1 MDILSMLRTIGALGM
16 VLGMLAGALW
26 FVKRYDVKLPGRVTN
41 ARRKRIEIVE
51 RLSVDGKRSVA
62 LIRRDGMEHLVMFG
76 PEGQSTIETGIA
88 APVPAEPEVVAEPAP
103 AANLAEDLAALR
115 GNFAKLVDR
124 VELPKLPEMSAKLP
138 ELSKLITLPK
148 SIELPKRPAKRPAAK
163 TVSPTVVA
171 ACVQTAE
178 RPAKRVR
185 EARNT
190 TRWNRAAVRAAI
202 DA

>member
-26 FVKRYDVKLPGRVTN
+26 FVKRYDVKLPGRVSN

-88 APVPAEPEVVAEPAP
+88 APEPTEPEVVAEPVP
-103 AANLAEDLAALR
+103 PANLAEDLAALR

-124 VELPKLPEMSAKLP
+124 VEMPKLPEIAKLP
-138 ELSKLITLPK
+138 ELSKLIALPK

-163 TVSPTVVA
+163 TASPTIVA

>member
-1 MDILSMLRTIGALGM
+1 MDILSMLRTLGALGI

-26 FVKRYDVKLPGRVTN
+26 FVKRYDVKLPGRVTSS
-41 ARRKRIEIVE
+41 RRKRIEIVE
-51 RLSVDGKRSVA
+51 RLAVDGKRSVA

-88 APVPAEPEVVAEPAP
+88 APEPVEPEAAAESAP

-124 VELPKLPEMSAKLP
+124 VELPRLPEI
-138 ELSKLITLPK
+138 SKLIELPK
-148 SIELPKRPAKRPAAK
+148 SIELPKRTSTNRRA
-163 TVSPTVVA
+163 TTVVA
-171 ACVQTAE
+171 ACATPAA
-178 RPAKRVR
+178 RPPKRIR
-185 EARNT
+185 EPRNT
-190 TRWNRAAVRAAI
+190 TRWNRAAVRAAL

>member
-1 MDILSMLRTIGALGM
+1 MLRTIGALGM

-41 ARRKRIEIVE
+41 SRRKRIEIVE
-51 RLSVDGKRSVA
+51 RLSVDAKRSVA

-88 APVPAEPEVVAEPAP
+88 APVPAEPEVVKEPEP

-115 GNFAKLVDR
+115 GNFAKLV
-124 VELPKLPEMSAKLP
+124 ELPRK
-138 ELSKLITLPK
+138 IDLPK
-148 SIELPKRPAKRPAAK
+148 IELPKIELPTKFELPAAVRRAAK
-163 TVSPTVVA
+163 TPGAAKARPANVVA
-171 ACVQTAE
+171 AAAAQQPPRA
-178 RPAKRVR
+178 PKRVR
-185 EARNT
+185 EQRNT
-190 TRWNRAAVRAAI
+190 TRWNRAAVRAAL

>member
-1 MDILSMLRTIGALGM
+1 MLRTIGALGM

-41 ARRKRIEIVE
+41 SRRKRIEIVE
-51 RLSVDGKRSVA
+51 RLSVDAKRSVA

-88 APVPAEPEVVAEPAP
+88 APVPVEPEVVKEPEP

-115 GNFAKLVDR
+115 GNFAKLV
-124 VELPKLPEMSAKLP
+124 ELPRK
-138 ELSKLITLPK
+138 IDLPK
-148 SIELPKRPAKRPAAK
+148 IELPKIELPTKFELPAAVRRAAK
-163 TVSPTVVA
+163 KPVTSNVRATAVVA
-171 ACVQTAE
+171 AAAVTQQQPPRA
-178 RPAKRVR
+178 PKRVR
-185 EARNT
+185 EQRNT
-190 TRWNRAAVRAAI
+190 TRWNRAAVRAAL

>member
-1 MDILSMLRTIGALGM
+1 MLRTIGALGM

-41 ARRKRIEIVE
+41 SRRKRIEIVE
-51 RLSVDGKRSVA
+51 RLSVDAKRSVA

-88 APVPAEPEVVAEPAP
+88 APVPVEPEVVKEPEP

-115 GNFAKLVDR
+115 GNFAKLV
-124 VELPKLPEMSAKLP
+124 ELPRK
-138 ELSKLITLPK
+138 IDLPK
-148 SIELPKRPAKRPAAK
+148 IELPKIELPTKFELPAAVRRAAKTPVAAKARPAA
-163 TVSPTVVA
+163 VVA
-171 ACVQTAE
+171 VAAAQQPPRA
-178 RPAKRVR
+178 PKRVR
-185 EARNT
+185 EQRNT
-190 TRWNRAAVRAAI
+190 TRWNRAAVRAAL

>member
-1 MDILSMLRTIGALGM
+1 MDILSMLRTLGALGI

-41 ARRKRIEIVE
+41 SRRKRIEIVE
-51 RLSVDGKRSVA
+51 RLSVDAKRSVA

-88 APVPAEPEVVAEPAP
+88 APIQAEPEPAAEPAP
-103 AANLAEDLAALR
+103 AANLSEDLAALR
-115 GNFAKLVDR
+115 GNFAKLVDLKKI
-124 VELPKLPEMSAKLP
+124 ELPKLPELARL
-138 ELSKLITLPK
+138 
-148 SIELPKRPAKRPAAK
+148 IELPKSLDLPKRPSANRRA
-163 TVSPTVVA
+163 TTVA
-171 ACVQTAE
+171 ACATPTQ

-185 EARNT
+185 EQRNT
-190 TRWNRAAVRAAI
+190 TRWNRAAVRAAL

>member
-1 MDILSMLRTIGALGM
+1 MLRTIGALGM

-41 ARRKRIEIVE
+41 SRRKRIEIVE

-62 LIRRDGMEHLVMFG
+62 LIRRDGTEHLVMFG

-88 APVPAEPEVVAEPAP
+88 APAPAEPEVVAEPVP
-103 AANLAEDLAALR
+103 PANLAEDLAALR

-124 VELPKLPEMSAKLP
+124 VELPKLPEISKLP
-138 ELSKLITLPK
+138 EMAKLITLPR
-148 SIELPKRPAKRPAAK
+148 SIELPKRPVKRPAAK
-163 TVSPTVVA
+163 VASATVVA
-171 ACVQTAE
+171 ACTPSAQ

-190 TRWNRAAVRAAI
+190 TRWNRAAVRAAL

>member
-1 MDILSMLRTIGALGM
+1 MLRTIGALGM

-41 ARRKRIEIVE
+41 SRRKRIEIVE

-88 APVPAEPEVVAEPAP
+88 APVPAEPEVAAEPVP

-124 VELPKLPEMSAKLP
+124 VELPKLPEI
-138 ELSKLITLPK
+138 SKLIELPK
-148 SIELPKRPAKRPAAK
+148 SIELPKRPVKRQA
-163 TVSPTVVA
+163 TTVVA
-171 ACVQTAE
+171 ACTPSAQ
-178 RPAKRVR
+178 RPPKRVR
-185 EARNT
+185 EPRNT

>member
-1 MDILSMLRTIGALGM
+1 MLRTIGALGM

-41 ARRKRIEIVE
+41 SRRKRIEIVE
-51 RLSVDGKRSVA
+51 RLSVDAKRSVA

-88 APVPAEPEVVAEPAP
+88 APEPVEPEPAKAPEP

-115 GNFAKLVDR
+115 GNFAKLVDK
-124 VELPKLPEMSAKLP
+124 VELPK
-138 ELSKLITLPK
+138 
-148 SIELPKRPAKRPAAK
+148 IELPKKFEFPAAVRRAAK
-163 TVSPTVVA
+163 VETNTRATTIVA
-171 ACVQTAE
+171 A
-178 RPAKRVR
+178 AKPGPRAPKRIR
-185 EARNT
+185 EQRNT
-190 TRWNRAAVRAAI
+190 TRWNRAAVRAAL

>member
-1 MDILSMLRTIGALGM
+1 MLRTIGALGI

-41 ARRKRIEIVE
+41 SRRKRIEIVE
-51 RLSVDGKRSVA
+51 RLSVDAKRSVA
-62 LIRRDGMEHLVMFG
+62 LIRRDCMEHLVMFG

-88 APVPAEPEVVAEPAP
+88 APIPVEPVAEAEPVP

-115 GNFAKLVDR
+115 GNFARLVDLPKK
-124 VELPKLPEMSAKLP
+124 VELPKLAEI
-138 ELSKLITLPK
+138 SKL
-148 SIELPKRPAKRPAAK
+148 IELPKAMTLPKRASANARA
-163 TVSPTVVA
+163 TTVVA
-171 ACVQTAE
+171 ACAQPAQ

-185 EARNT
+185 EQRNT
-190 TRWNRAAVRAAI
+190 TRWNRAAVKAAL

>member
-26 FVKRYDVKLPGRVTN
+26 FVKRYDVKLPGRVSSS
-41 ARRKRIEIVE
+41 RRKRIEIVE

-88 APVPAEPEVVAEPAP
+88 APEPAEPEVAAEPVP

-124 VELPKLPEMSAKLP
+124 VELPKLPEI
-138 ELSKLITLPK
+138 SKLIELPK
-148 SIELPKRPAKRPAAK
+148 SIELPKRPAKRTAAK
-163 TVSPTVVA
+163 VASPTVVA
-171 ACVQTAE
+171 ACTPSAQ
-178 RPAKRVR
+178 RPPKRVR
-185 EARNT
+185 EPRNT

>member
-1 MDILSMLRTIGALGM
+1 MDILSMLRTLGALGI

-41 ARRKRIEIVE
+41 SRRKRIEIVE
-51 RLSVDGKRSVA
+51 RLSVDAKRSLA

-88 APVPAEPEVVAEPAP
+88 APEQAEPEPTKAPEP

-124 VELPKLPEMSAKLP
+124 VELPKLPEI
-138 ELSKLITLPK
+138 SKLIELPK
-148 SIELPKRPAKRPAAK
+148 SIELPKKKVAPEPVTTNRRA
-163 TVSPTVVA
+163 TTVA
-171 ACVQTAE
+171 AATT
-178 RPAKRVR
+178 PALRAPKRIR
-185 EARNT
+185 EQRNT
-190 TRWNRAAVRAAI
+190 TRWNRAAVRAAL

>member
-1 MDILSMLRTIGALGM
+1 MDILSMLRTLGALGI

-26 FVKRYDVKLPGRVTN
+26 FVKRYDVKLPGRVSSS
-41 ARRKRIEIVE
+41 RRKRIEIVE

-88 APVPAEPEVVAEPAP
+88 APEPVEPVKEAEPAP
-103 AANLAEDLAALR
+103 VANLAEDIAALR

-124 VELPKLPEMSAKLP
+124 VELPKLPEI
-138 ELSKLITLPK
+138 SKL
-148 SIELPKRPAKRPAAK
+148 IELPKGIELSKKKTKAVPTAAK
-163 TVSPTVVA
+163 TRSATIAA
-171 ACVQTAE
+171 ACNPPAQ

-190 TRWNRAAVRAAI
+190 TRWNRAAVKAAL

>member
-1 MDILSMLRTIGALGM
+1 MLRTIGALGL

-41 ARRKRIEIVE
+41 SRRKRIEIVE
-51 RLSVDGKRSVA
+51 RLAVDGKRSVA

-88 APVPAEPEVVAEPAP
+88 APEPAEPEVAAEPVP
-103 AANLAEDLAALR
+103 VANLAEDLAALR

-124 VELPKLPEMSAKLP
+124 VELPKLPEMSKLP
-138 ELSKLITLPK
+138 EFSKLIALPK
-148 SIELPKRPAKRPAAK
+148 SIELPKRPAAKVAA
-163 TVSPTVVA
+163 PTVVA
-171 ACVQTAE
+171 ACTPSAQ
-178 RPAKRVR
+178 RPPKRIR
-185 EARNT
+185 EPRNT